1 MAPLQTI
8 HRDGTVTGVEDPE
21 EALEILRHSTSHLM
35 ALAVMELYPDVHLGI
50 GPATSEGFYYDFQTP
65 HRLSEGDLEE
75 IEQKMVELKNQDL
88 SFEPSIVSQ
97 EEALDLFHDRGE
109 DLKKELI
116 EERAGQVLS
125 CYKLGKLVDFCT
137 GPHVLSTSNLGVFKL
152 LSVAG
157 SYWRGDEHREQL
169 QRIYGT
175 SFFEEAELADHLNR
189 LEEALKRDHRKLGR
203 ELDLYSIQ
211 DRVAPGLIFWHPKGA
226 IVRELIE
233 GFLREEL
240 KKRGYQFVYTPH
252 IAKSDLWKISG
263 HYEYFRESMYILPV
277 DEEEYVLKPM
287 NCPGHIL
294 IYQSAKRSYRELP
307 VRLAEFGTV
316 YRHEKSGTL
325 HGMLRVRGFTQDDA
339 HIFCRPD
346 QVLDEVVQTLDL
358 AEHILKSF
366 GFDRYEVTLSVWDPN
381 DPGHYAGQPEDWEK
395 AEAVL
400 IQALEQKEWTYE
412 RCEGEAAFYG
422 PKIDVSLIDV
432 LGRTWQLSTFQF
444 DFSLPERFNVTYVGN
459 DSRDYPVIM
468 IHRALL
474 GSLER
479 FMGILVEH
487 YGGAFPLWLAPVQVM
502 VIPVS
507 EKVHNYAI
515 QVVEKLKNHQVG
527 LRIEADLRNEKLGYK
542 IRAAQM
548 QKLPYM
554 LVVGEREAEGDTVA
568 VRSRSEGE
576 QGTMSVEEFSDM
588 VRDLINK
595 KDAIMQSSLRQ

>member
-287 NCPGHIL
+287 NCPFHVL
-294 IYQSAKRSYRELP
+294 IYRSQARSYRDLPQRLSEL
-307 VRLAEFGTV
+307 GSV
-316 YRHEKSGTL
+316 YRYERSGVVQ
-325 HGMLRVRGFTQDDA
+325 GMLRVRGMTQDDS
-339 HIFCRPD
+339 HTFCTVD
-346 QVLDEVVQTLDL
+346 QVPAELRMLLEFVMTLMSD
-358 AEHILKSF
+358 F
-366 GFDRYEVTLSVWDPN
+366 GFDDLEAELSTR
-381 DPGHYAGQPEDWEK
+381 PEEKWVGELGLWELAETSL
-395 AEAVL
+395 AEALDAAGVAGRVA
-400 IQALEQKEWTYE
+400 ALVVFVELV
-412 RCEGEAAFYG
+412 REGGGFALLLGAA
-422 PKIDVSLIDV
+422 V
-432 LGRTWQLSTFQF
+432 
-444 DFSLPERFNVTYVGN
+444 ERFSN
-459 DSRDYPVIM
+459 S
-468 IHRALL
+468 
-474 GSLER
+474 
-479 FMGILVEH
+479 
-487 YGGAFPLWLAPVQVM
+487 
-502 VIPVS
+502 
-507 EKVHNYAI
+507 
-515 QVVEKLKNHQVG
+515 
-527 LRIEADLRNEKLGYK
+527 
-542 IRAAQM
+542 
-548 QKLPYM
+548 
-554 LVVGEREAEGDTVA
+554 
-568 VRSRSEGE
+568 
-576 QGTMSVEEFSDM
+576 
-588 VRDLINK
+588 
-595 KDAIMQSSLRQ
+595 